1 MKKQIAGLLA
11 LVLLCGIP
19 FPAYAADIE
28 TPQSQ
33 IVSVKY
39 SDIDQMVR
47 TSNQT
52 IRANVKSL
60 DSLQNNDVIAEKQ
73 QELSSSAA
81 ALQDVNK
88 MLQNAY
94 AAINT
99 PGVAVTSE
107 QQAISASLQGSMA
120 SINAIC
126 SILSAQKSQLDVS
139 EDTIDKTELQMKQ
152 SADQIV
158 IAAQQLFV
166 SYHFLNS
173 QRSAL
178 IQKQKLSDDTI
189 QIAKQKYDLG
199 FMTATELLTAQQTSQ
214 SIRSSIAAL
223 VLQMQT
229 VKNNLRV
236 LMGYSKDYDLNFSSL
251 PSVDTSFISKMNDAT
266 DYQTALDANY
276 TLRLKKMEKDIA
288 DENRDD
294 DSNSNDDPDSTVLDY
309 QSAALNYRIA
319 INTFDASFRRV
330 FDAVHL
336 KQEQL
341 ATELSNQQSKVKTLD
356 MQTKKWSVGQISA
369 MDLETA
375 QQDVSAQNAAVQQ
388 AEINLFTSV
397 EQYRWALNGTIIQSE
412 N

>member
-11 LVLLCGIP
+11 LVLLCSIP

-28 TPQSQ
+28 TPQLQ

-199 FMTATELLTAQQTSQ
+199 FMTAAELLTAQQTSQ

-276 TLRLKKMEKDIA
+276 TLRLKKIEKDIA

-369 MDLETA
+369 LDLETA